1 MPTNDL
7 IPSLIFKLNE
17 NQLAIAAAVEQLSNY
32 VEQLGSADVA
42 VEVRATLTTIDE
54 NLEFITRGVAAL
66 MNDR

>member
-17 NQLAIAAAVEQLSNY
+17 NQLAIATAVEQLSSF
-32 VEQLGSADVA
+32 VEQLGAADVA
-42 VEVRATLTTIDE
+42 VEVRANLTTIDE
-54 NLEFITRGVAAL
+54 NLVFITRGVAAL